1 MYFEKKSN
9 NRFNRISP
17 LASFLQLVPREE
29 KRLNLSGKNNAKPAA
44 RAGLTG

>member
-1 MYFEKKSN
+1 M
-9 NRFNRISP
+9 SP

-29 KRLNLSGKNNAKPAA
+29 KKLDRSGKNNAKPAL